1 MNMNNK
7 DFQEKRYQVDENMAD
22 TLTWLLHHHETYQFF
37 TYHAD
42 TQELTVTHDAGVDTI
57 RIGDYLNANYDIL
70 LTSS

>member
-1 MNMNNK
+1 
-7 DFQEKRYQVDENMAD
+7 MAD
-22 TLTWLLHHHETYQFF
+22 TLTWLLHHQETYQFF